1 MKGWLFLWIILS
13 MFFITMCVPGSSG
26 PEDSSA
32 AEQAKLD
39 SLRQLKCPRF
49 MSSAA
54 EYYRNRNWRETVE
67 MYSQIIEL
75 GCDEYDPVLAP
86 PEEIYQYYAI
96 GHEFLGEFSESEK
109 VILKGLQKLPQN
121 INLRKRLAY
130 SYKKQN
136 KMEQYISEMER
147 LMDLTENNPDIEP
160 EITLNLMM
168 ELSITYGEF
177 ERYNDQVYILKRLLK
192 KEPNN
197 EIAQGDLALALEK
210 SGEDPLEFIKER
222 FENNLSNVSYGL
234 DYADR
239 LIKNNRDTEAIK
251 ILKKVIQE
259 DGSNKIA
266 YRKIAEVYFEM
277 DDLELS
283 SEAYVELYMLDPR
296 DVKIAIKISDINIE
310 LDQFNEAIKWAKKA
324 DKVSR
329 SSGESLSQ
337 IGKVFYKGFQSC
349 RSEIISLD
357 DRIVA
362 SLAFGEFE
370 KAGEKGY
377 RRNSGSMKWL
387 KENEV
392 LFTAEDWF
400 MLDPESKRRG
410 FIKPSSSC
418 YDWVE
423 DKLIKQSGW

>member
-1 MKGWLFLWIILS
+1 
-13 MFFITMCVPGSSG
+13 MFFITMCVPHTSG
-26 PEDSSA
+26 PEDNTA
-32 AEQAKLD
+32 VEQAKLD
-39 SLRQLKCPRF
+39 SLRRLKCPRF

-67 MYSQIIEL
+67 MYSQITEL

-96 GHEFLGEFSESEK
+96 GHEYLGEFSESEK
-109 VILKGLQKLPQN
+109 VILKGLQKLPKN
-121 INLRKRLAY
+121 VNLRKRLAY

-136 KMEQYISEMER
+136 KLDMYINEMER
-147 LMDLTENNPDIEP
+147 LMDLTQND
-160 EITLNLMM
+160 TGLMT
-168 ELSITYGEF
+168 ELSDAYGDLD
-177 ERYNDQVYILKRLLK
+177 RYDDQIYILKKLLK
-192 KEPNN
+192 KDPNN

-222 FENNLSNVSYGL
+222 FENNPDNVSYGL

-239 LIKNNRDTEAIK
+239 LIKNNRNVEAIN
-251 ILKKVIQE
+251 IYKKVIRV
-259 DGSNKIA
+259 DKSNKIA
-266 YRKIAEVYFEM
+266 YRKIGEVYFEI

-283 SEAYVELYMLDPR
+283 SKAYEDLYMLDPR
-296 DVKIAIKISDINIE
+296 DIKTAIKISDINIE
-310 LDQFNEAIKWAKKA
+310 LDQYNEAIKWAKKA

-329 SSGESLSQ
+329 SSGETTSQ
-337 IGKVFYKGFQSC
+337 IGKVYYKGFQSC

-362 SLAFGEFE
+362 SLAFE
-370 KAGEKGY
+370 KFDKAEKKGF
-377 RRNSGSMKWL
+377 RRNSGSMQWL

-392 LFTAEDWF
+392 LFGKANWF
-400 MLDPESKRRG
+400 MLDPQSKSKG

-418 YDWVE
+418 YNWVN
-423 DKLIKQSGW
+423 DKLIKQPGW

>member
-1 MKGWLFLWIILS
+1 
-13 MFFITMCVPGSSG
+13 MCVPPSSG
-26 PEDSSA
+26 PEDNTA

-54 EYYRNRNWRETVE
+54 EYYRNRNWRKTVE

-96 GHEFLGEFSESEK
+96 GHEYLGEFNESEK
-109 VILKGLQKLPQN
+109 VILKGLQKLPKN
-121 INLRKRLAY
+121 VNLRTRLAY

-136 KMEQYISEMER
+136 KMDMYINEMER
-147 LMDLTENNPDIEP
+147 LIDLSGNDT
-160 EITLNLMM
+160 NLMTD
-168 ELSITYGEF
+168 LSNAYGDL
-177 ERYNDQVYILKRLLK
+177 ERYDDQIYILKQLLK
-192 KEPNN
+192 KDPNN

-222 FENNLSNVSYGL
+222 FENNPDNVSYGL

-239 LIKNNRDTEAIK
+239 LIKNNRNAEAINVF
-251 ILKKVIQE
+251 KKVIRV

-266 YRKIAEVYFEM
+266 YRKIGEVYFEM
-277 DDLELS
+277 DDLES
-283 SEAYVELYMLDPR
+283 ASEAYEELYMLDPR
-296 DVKIAIKISDINIE
+296 DVKTAIKISDINIE

-329 SSGESLSQ
+329 SSGEAISQ
-337 IGKVFYKGFQSC
+337 IGKVYYKGFQSC

-362 SLAFGEFE
+362 SLAFGEFGKAE
-370 KAGEKGY
+370 KKGF
-377 RRNSGSMKWL
+377 RRNSGSMRWL

-392 LFTAEDWF
+392 LFGKANWF
-400 MLDPESKRRG
+400 MLDPESKSKG

-418 YDWVE
+418 YNWVY
-423 DKLIKQSGW
+423 DKLIKQPGW

>member
-1 MKGWLFLWIILS
+1 MRNIRKFRLYLWIILS
-13 MFFITMCVPGSSG
+13 MFFITMCVPPSSG
-26 PEDSSA
+26 PEDNTA
-32 AEQAKLD
+32 VEQAKLD

-67 MYSQIIEL
+67 MYSQITEL

-96 GHEFLGEFSESEK
+96 GHEYLGEFSESEK
-109 VILKGLQKLPQN
+109 VILKGLQKLPKN
-121 INLRKRLAY
+121 VNLRKRLAY

-136 KMEQYISEMER
+136 KLDMYINEMER
-147 LMDLTENNPDIEP
+147 LMDLTEND
-160 EITLNLMM
+160 TGLMT
-168 ELSITYGEF
+168 ELSDAYGDLD
-177 ERYNDQVYILKRLLK
+177 RYDDQIYILKKLLK
-192 KEPNN
+192 KDPNN

-222 FENNLSNVSYGL
+222 FENNPDNVSYGL

-239 LIKNNRDTEAIK
+239 LIKNNRNVEAIN
-251 ILKKVIQE
+251 IYKKVIRADE
-259 DGSNKIA
+259 SNKIA
-266 YRKIAEVYFEM
+266 YRKIGEVYFEI
-277 DDLELS
+277 DDLES
-283 SEAYVELYMLDPR
+283 SSKAYEELYMLDPR
-296 DVKIAIKISDINIE
+296 DVKTAIKISDIYIE
-310 LDQFNEAIKWAKKA
+310 LDQYNEAIKWAKKA

-329 SSGESLSQ
+329 SSGEAISQ
-337 IGKVFYKGFQSC
+337 IGKVYYKGFQSC

-362 SLAFGEFE
+362 SLAFEEFDKAE
-370 KAGEKGY
+370 KKGF
-377 RRNSGSMKWL
+377 RRNSGSMQWL

-392 LFTAEDWF
+392 LFGKANWF
-400 MLDPESKRRG
+400 MLDPQSKSKG

-418 YDWVE
+418 YNWVY
-423 DKLIKQSGW
+423 DKLIKQPGW

>member
-1 MKGWLFLWIILS
+1 MRILIKRWLYLWISLS
-13 MFFITMCVPGSSG
+13 IFFITMCVPPSSG
-26 PEDSSA
+26 PKDNTA
-32 AEQAKLD
+32 AEQEILD

-67 MYSQIIEL
+67 MYSQITEL

-96 GHEFLGEFSESEK
+96 GHEYLGEFSESEK
-109 VILKGLQKLPQN
+109 VILKGLQKLPKN
-121 INLRKRLAY
+121 VNLRKRLAY

-136 KMEQYISEMER
+136 KLDMYINEMER
-147 LMDLTENNPDIEP
+147 LMDLTQND
-160 EITLNLMM
+160 TGLMT
-168 ELSITYGEF
+168 ELSDAYGDLD
-177 ERYNDQVYILKRLLK
+177 RYDDQIYILKKLLK
-192 KEPNN
+192 KDPNN

-222 FENNLSNVSYGL
+222 FENNPDNVSYGL

-239 LIKNNRDTEAIK
+239 LIKNNRNVEAIN
-251 ILKKVIQE
+251 IYKKVIRADE
-259 DGSNKIA
+259 SNKIA
-266 YRKIAEVYFEM
+266 YRKIGEVYFEI
-277 DDLELS
+277 DDLES
-283 SEAYVELYMLDPR
+283 SSKAYEELYMLDPR
-296 DVKIAIKISDINIE
+296 DVKTAIKISDIYIE
-310 LDQFNEAIKWAKKA
+310 LDQYNEAIKWAKKA

-329 SSGESLSQ
+329 SSGEAISQ
-337 IGKVFYKGFQSC
+337 IGKVYYKGFQSC

-362 SLAFGEFE
+362 SLAFEEFDKAE
-370 KAGEKGY
+370 KKGF
-377 RRNSGSMKWL
+377 RRNSGSMQWL

-392 LFTAEDWF
+392 LFGKANWF
-400 MLDPESKRRG
+400 MLDPQSKSKG

-418 YDWVE
+418 YNWVY
-423 DKLIKQSGW
+423 DKLIKQPGW

>member
-1 MKGWLFLWIILS
+1 MRILIKKWLFLWIILS

-32 AEQAKLD
+32 LEQAKLD
-39 SLRQLKCPRF
+39 SLRRLKCPRF

-136 KMEQYISEMER
+136 KMDQYISEMER
-147 LMDLTENNPDIEP
+147 LMDLTENDI
-160 EITLNLMM
+160 NLMM
-168 ELSITYGEF
+168 ELSIIYGEF
-177 ERYNDQVYILKRLLK
+177 ERYDDQVYILKRLLK
-192 KEPNN
+192 KDPNN

-222 FENNLSNVSYGL
+222 FENNPNNISYGL

-239 LIKNNRDTEAIK
+239 LIKNNRTAEAINVF
-251 ILKKVIQE
+251 KKVIQE

-266 YRKIAEVYFEM
+266 YRKIAEVYFER
-277 DDLELS
+277 DDLESS

-296 DVKIAIKISDINIE
+296 DAKIAIKISDINIE

-324 DKVSR
+324 DKISR
-329 SSGESLSQ
+329 SSGEALSQ

-349 RSEIISLD
+349 RSELISLD
-357 DRIVA
+357 DKIVA
-362 SLAFGEFE
+362 SLAFGEF
-370 KAGEKGY
+370 KQAGEKGY
-377 RRNSGSMKWL
+377 RRKSGSMKWL

-418 YDWVE
+418 YNWVE
-423 DKLIKQSGW
+423 DELMKQSDW

>member
-1 MKGWLFLWIILS
+1 
-13 MFFITMCVPGSSG
+13 MCVPPSSG
-26 PEDSSA
+26 PEDNTA

-54 EYYRNRNWRETVE
+54 EYYRNRNWRKTVE

-75 GCDEYDPVLAP
+75 GCDEYDPILAP

-96 GHEFLGEFSESEK
+96 GHEYLGEFNESEK
-109 VILKGLQKLPQN
+109 VILKGLQKLPKN
-121 INLRKRLAY
+121 VNLRTRLAY

-136 KMEQYISEMER
+136 KMDMYINEMER
-147 LMDLTENNPDIEP
+147 LIDLSGNDT
-160 EITLNLMM
+160 NLMAD
-168 ELSITYGEF
+168 LSNAYGDL
-177 ERYNDQVYILKRLLK
+177 ERYDDQIYILKQLLK
-192 KEPNN
+192 KDPNN

-222 FENNLSNVSYGL
+222 FENNPDNVSYGL

-239 LIKNNRDTEAIK
+239 LIKNNRNAEAINVF
-251 ILKKVIQE
+251 KKVIRV
-259 DGSNKIA
+259 DGSNKIS
-266 YRKIAEVYFEM
+266 YRRIGEIYFEM
-277 DDLELS
+277 DDLES
-283 SEAYVELYMLDPR
+283 ASEAYEELYMLDPR
-296 DVKIAIKISDINIE
+296 DVKTAIKISDINIE

-329 SSGESLSQ
+329 SSGEAISQ
-337 IGKVFYKGFQSC
+337 IGKVYYKGFQSC

-362 SLAFGEFE
+362 SLAFE
-370 KAGEKGY
+370 KFDKAEKKGY
-377 RRNSGSMKWL
+377 RRNSDSMQWL

-392 LFTAEDWF
+392 LFGKANWF
-400 MLDPESKRRG
+400 MLDPESKSKG

-418 YDWVE
+418 YKWID
-423 DKLIKQSGW
+423 DKLIKQPGW

>member
-1 MKGWLFLWIILS
+1 
-13 MFFITMCVPGSSG
+13 MCVPPSSG
-26 PEDSSA
+26 PEDNTA
-32 AEQAKLD
+32 AEQEKLD

-54 EYYRNRNWRETVE
+54 EYYRNRNWRKTVE

-75 GCDEYDPVLAP
+75 GCDEYDPILAP

-96 GHEFLGEFSESEK
+96 GHEYLGEFNESEK
-109 VILKGLQKLPQN
+109 VILKGLQKLPKN
-121 INLRKRLAY
+121 VNLRTRLAY

-136 KMEQYISEMER
+136 KMDMYINEMER
-147 LMDLTENNPDIEP
+147 LIDLSGNDT
-160 EITLNLMM
+160 NLMTD
-168 ELSITYGEF
+168 LSNAYRDL
-177 ERYNDQVYILKRLLK
+177 ERYDDQIYILKQLLK
-192 KEPNN
+192 KDPNN

-222 FENNLSNVSYGL
+222 FENNPDNVSYGL

-239 LIKNNRDTEAIK
+239 LIKNNRNAEAINVF
-251 ILKKVIQE
+251 KKVIRV
-259 DGSNKIA
+259 DGSNKIS
-266 YRKIAEVYFEM
+266 YRRIGEIYFEM
-277 DDLELS
+277 DDLES
-283 SEAYVELYMLDPR
+283 ASEAYEQLYMLDPR
-296 DVKIAIKISDINIE
+296 DVKTAIKISDINIE

-329 SSGESLSQ
+329 SSGEAISQ
-337 IGKVFYKGFQSC
+337 IGKVYYKGLQSC

-362 SLAFGEFE
+362 SLAFE
-370 KAGEKGY
+370 KFDKAEKKGY
-377 RRNSGSMKWL
+377 RRNSDSMQWL

-392 LFTAEDWF
+392 LFGKSNWF
-400 MLDPESKRRG
+400 MLNPESKSKG

-418 YDWVE
+418 YNWID
-423 DKLIKQSGW
+423 DKLIKQPGW

>member
-32 AEQAKLD
+32 VEQAKLD

-136 KMEQYISEMER
+136 KMDQYISEMER
-147 LMDLTENNPDIEP
+147 LMDLTENDI
-160 EITLNLMM
+160 NLMM
-168 ELSITYGEF
+168 ELSIIYGEF
-177 ERYNDQVYILKRLLK
+177 EQYDDQVYILKRLLK
-192 KEPNN
+192 KDPNN

-222 FENNLSNVSYGL
+222 FENNPNNISYGL

-239 LIKNNRDTEAIK
+239 LIKNNRTAEAINVF
-251 ILKKVIQE
+251 KKVIQE

-324 DKVSR
+324 DKISR
-329 SSGESLSQ
+329 SSGEALSQ

-400 MLDPESKRRG
+400 MLNPESKRRG

>member
-1 MKGWLFLWIILS
+1 MRILIKRWLYLWIILS
-13 MFFITMCVPGSSG
+13 IFFITMCVPPSSG
-26 PEDSSA
+26 PEDNTA

-54 EYYRNRNWRETVE
+54 EYYRNRNWRKTVE

-96 GHEFLGEFSESEK
+96 GHEYLGEFNESEK
-109 VILKGLQKLPQN
+109 VILKGLQKLPKN
-121 INLRKRLAY
+121 VNLRTRLAY

-136 KMEQYISEMER
+136 KMDMYINEMER
-147 LMDLTENNPDIEP
+147 LIDLSGNDT
-160 EITLNLMM
+160 NLMM
-168 ELSITYGEF
+168 DLSNAYRDL
-177 ERYNDQVYILKRLLK
+177 ERYDDQIYILKQLLK
-192 KEPNN
+192 KDPNN

-222 FENNLSNVSYGL
+222 FENNSDNVSYGL

-239 LIKNNRDTEAIK
+239 LIKNNRNAEAINVF
-251 ILKKVIQE
+251 KKVIRV

-266 YRKIAEVYFEM
+266 YRKIGEVYFEM
-277 DDLELS
+277 DDLES
-283 SEAYVELYMLDPR
+283 ASEAYEELYMLDPR
-296 DVKIAIKISDINIE
+296 DVKTAIKISDINIE

-329 SSGESLSQ
+329 SSGEAISQ
-337 IGKVFYKGFQSC
+337 IGKVYYKGFQSC

-362 SLAFGEFE
+362 SLAFEKFD

-377 RRNSGSMKWL
+377 RRNSGSMQWL

-392 LFTAEDWF
+392 LFGKANWF
-400 MLDPESKRRG
+400 MLDPESKSKG

-418 YDWVE
+418 YNWID
-423 DKLIKQSGW
+423 DKLIKQPGW

>member
-1 MKGWLFLWIILS
+1 MRILIKRWLFLWIILS
-13 MFFITMCVPGSSG
+13 IFFITMCVPPSSG
-26 PEDSSA
+26 PEDNTA

-96 GHEFLGEFSESEK
+96 GHEYLGEFNESEK
-109 VILKGLQKLPQN
+109 VILKGLQKLPKN
-121 INLRKRLAY
+121 VNLRTRLAY

-136 KMEQYISEMER
+136 KMDMYINEMER
-147 LMDLTENNPDIEP
+147 LIDLSGNDT
-160 EITLNLMM
+160 NLMTD
-168 ELSITYGEF
+168 LSNAYRDL
-177 ERYNDQVYILKRLLK
+177 ERYDDQIYILKQLLK
-192 KEPNN
+192 KDPNN

-222 FENNLSNVSYGL
+222 FENNPDNVSYGL

-239 LIKNNRDTEAIK
+239 LIKNNRNAEAINVF
-251 ILKKVIQE
+251 KKVIRV

-266 YRKIAEVYFEM
+266 YRKIGEVYFGI
-277 DDLELS
+277 DDLES
-283 SEAYVELYMLDPR
+283 ASEAYEELYMLDPR
-296 DVKIAIKISDINIE
+296 DVKTAIKISDINIE

-329 SSGESLSQ
+329 SSGEAISQ
-337 IGKVFYKGFQSC
+337 IGKVYYRGFQSC

-362 SLAFGEFE
+362 SLAFEEFD
-370 KAGEKGY
+370 KAGKKGY
-377 RRNSGSMKWL
+377 RRNLGSMQWL

-392 LFTAEDWF
+392 LFGKANWF
-400 MLDPESKRRG
+400 MLNPESKSKG

-418 YDWVE
+418 YNWID
-423 DKLIKQSGW
+423 DKLIKQPGW

>member
-1 MKGWLFLWIILS
+1 MKRWLFLWSILS
-13 MFFITMCVPGSSG
+13 MYFITMCVPGSSG
-26 PEDSSA
+26 PEDSFA

-39 SLRQLKCPRF
+39 SLRRLKCPRF

-86 PEEIYQYYAI
+86 PEQIYQYYAI
-96 GHEFLGEFSESEK
+96 GHEYLGEFNESEK
-109 VILKGLQKLPQN
+109 VILKGLQKLPKN
-121 INLRKRLAY
+121 VNLRTRLAY

-136 KMEQYISEMER
+136 KMDMYINEMER
-147 LMDLTENNPDIEP
+147 LIDMTENN
-160 EITLNLMM
+160 TNLMTD
-168 ELSITYGEF
+168 LSNAYGDL
-177 ERYNDQVYILKRLLK
+177 ERYDDQIYILKQLLK
-192 KEPNN
+192 KDPNN

-222 FENNLSNVSYGL
+222 FENNPDNVSYGL

-239 LIKNNRDTEAIK
+239 LIKNNRNAEAINVF
-251 ILKKVIQE
+251 KKVIRV

-266 YRKIAEVYFEM
+266 YRKIGEVYFEM
-277 DDLELS
+277 DDLES
-283 SEAYVELYMLDPR
+283 ASEAYEELYMLDPR
-296 DVKIAIKISDINIE
+296 NVKTAIIISDINIE

-329 SSGESLSQ
+329 SSSDAISQ
-337 IGKVFYKGFQSC
+337 IGKVYYKGFQSC

-362 SLAFGEFE
+362 SLAFEEFD

-377 RRNSGSMKWL
+377 RRNSGSMQWL

-392 LFTAEDWF
+392 LFGKANWF
-400 MLDPESKRRG
+400 MLDPESKSKG

-418 YDWVE
+418 YNWID
-423 DKLIKQSGW
+423 DKLIKQPGW

>member
-1 MKGWLFLWIILS
+1 
-13 MFFITMCVPGSSG
+13 MCVPPSSG
-26 PEDSSA
+26 PEDNTA
-32 AEQAKLD
+32 AEQEKLD

-54 EYYRNRNWRETVE
+54 EYYRNRNWRKTVE

-96 GHEFLGEFSESEK
+96 GHEYLGEFNESEK
-109 VILKGLQKLPQN
+109 VILKGLQKLPKN
-121 INLRKRLAY
+121 VNLRTRLAY

-136 KMEQYISEMER
+136 KMDMYINEMER
-147 LMDLTENNPDIEP
+147 LIDLSGNDI
-160 EITLNLMM
+160 NLMTD
-168 ELSITYGEF
+168 LSNTYGDL
-177 ERYNDQVYILKRLLK
+177 ERYDDQIYILKQLLK
-192 KEPNN
+192 KDPNN

-222 FENNLSNVSYGL
+222 FENNPDNVSYGL

-239 LIKNNRDTEAIK
+239 LIKNNRNAEAINVF
-251 ILKKVIQE
+251 KKVIRE

-266 YRKIAEVYFEM
+266 YRKIGEVYFEM
-277 DDLELS
+277 DNLES
-283 SEAYVELYMLDPR
+283 ASEAYEELYMLDPR
-296 DVKIAIKISDINIE
+296 DVKTAIKISDINIE

-329 SSGESLSQ
+329 SSGEAISQ
-337 IGKVFYKGFQSC
+337 IGKVYYKGFQSC
-349 RSEIISLD
+349 RSEIISRD

-362 SLAFGEFE
+362 SLAFEKFD

-377 RRNSGSMKWL
+377 RRNSGSMQWL

-392 LFTAEDWF
+392 LFGKANWF
-400 MLDPESKRRG
+400 MLDPESKSKG

-418 YDWVE
+418 YNWID
-423 DKLIKQSGW
+423 DKLIKQPGW

>member
-1 MKGWLFLWIILS
+1 MRILIKKWLFLWIILS

-32 AEQAKLD
+32 LEQAKLD
-39 SLRQLKCPRF
+39 SLRRLKCPRF

-136 KMEQYISEMER
+136 KMDQYISEMER
-147 LMDLTENNPDIEP
+147 LMDLTENDI
-160 EITLNLMM
+160 NLMM
-168 ELSITYGEF
+168 ELSIIYGEF
-177 ERYNDQVYILKRLLK
+177 ERYDDQVYILKRLLK
-192 KEPNN
+192 KDPNN

-222 FENNLSNVSYGL
+222 FENNPNNISYGL

-239 LIKNNRDTEAIK
+239 LIKNNRTAEAINVF
-251 ILKKVIQE
+251 KKVIQE

-266 YRKIAEVYFEM
+266 YRKIAEVYFER
-277 DDLELS
+277 DDLESS

-296 DVKIAIKISDINIE
+296 DAKIAIKISDINIE

-324 DKVSR
+324 DKISR
-329 SSGESLSQ
+329 SSGEALSQ

-349 RSEIISLD
+349 RSELISLD
-357 DRIVA
+357 DKIVA
-362 SLAFGEFE
+362 SLAFGEF
-370 KAGEKGY
+370 KQAGEKGY

-418 YDWVE
+418 YNWVE
-423 DKLIKQSGW
+423 DELMKQSDW

>member
-1 MKGWLFLWIILS
+1 MRILIKRWLFLWIILS
-13 MFFITMCVPGSSG
+13 IFFITMCVPLSSG
-26 PEDSSA
+26 PEDNTA

-54 EYYRNRNWRETVE
+54 EYYRNRNWRKTVE

-75 GCDEYDPVLAP
+75 GCDEYDPILAP

-96 GHEFLGEFSESEK
+96 GHEYLGEFNESEK
-109 VILKGLQKLPQN
+109 VILKGLQKLPKN
-121 INLRKRLAY
+121 VNLRTRLAY

-136 KMEQYISEMER
+136 KMDMYINEMER
-147 LMDLTENNPDIEP
+147 LIDLSGNDIK
-160 EITLNLMM
+160 LMTD
-168 ELSITYGEF
+168 LSNTYGDL
-177 ERYNDQVYILKRLLK
+177 ERYDDQIYILKQLLK
-192 KEPNN
+192 KDPNN

-222 FENNLSNVSYGL
+222 FENNPDNVSYGL

-239 LIKNNRDTEAIK
+239 LIKNNRNAEAINVF
-251 ILKKVIQE
+251 KKVIRV
-259 DGSNKIA
+259 DGSNKIS
-266 YRKIAEVYFEM
+266 YRRIGEIYFEM
-277 DDLELS
+277 DDLES
-283 SEAYVELYMLDPR
+283 ASEAYEELYMLDPR
-296 DVKIAIKISDINIE
+296 DVKTAIKISDINIE

-329 SSGESLSQ
+329 SSGEAISQ
-337 IGKVFYKGFQSC
+337 IGKVYYRGFQSC

-362 SLAFGEFE
+362 SLAFEEFD
-370 KAGEKGY
+370 KAGKKGY
-377 RRNSGSMKWL
+377 RRNLGSMQWL

-392 LFTAEDWF
+392 LFGKANWF
-400 MLDPESKRRG
+400 MLNPESKSKG

-418 YDWVE
+418 YNWID
-423 DKLIKQSGW
+423 DKLIKQPGW